1 MAKIKTQYV
10 CQDCGHPSPRWEG
23 QCRGCGNW
31 NTLVE
36 ESVAPKPTARG
47 RGWNVSVDSSKIR
60 VVEATAIVEAKK
72 LERWPTGMDEFNRV
86 LGGGIVPGSYALL
99 GGDPGIGK
107 STLLL
112 QVAGKLAN
120 SGIKVLY
127 ISGEESVEQ
136 SALRAK
142 RLGVKSSMLL
152 LAAESQLENIVS
164 LAHTHKPQ
172 VLIVDSIQ
180 TVYLSEMQ
188 SAPGSVAQVRE
199 CASHLMGLAKG
210 EGIAIFLV
218 GHVTKEGN
226 IAGPKVLEHMVD
238 TVLSFEGDSN
248 HQYRLLRA
256 LKNRFGATN
265 ELGVFQM
272 DAEGLVEVSNPS
284 EVFLE
289 ERSEAANGSVVF
301 AAMEGTRPLLCEVQ
315 ALSSPT
321 PTTFPRRTS
330 LGFDINRVHLL
341 VAVINKHLNIDLNQ
355 SDIYVNVVG
364 GLKLNEPA
372 ADIAV
377 AAAIISSHKQVCIHH
392 KMIFA
397 GEMGLSGEIRGVN
410 FALDRVKEAEKLGFQ
425 YIVLPFSNKKHID
438 SPQGRGKGATQI
450 ETIFIK
456 DIEQLVNAMI
466 NLGKTKPIPT
476 PKKSETIV
484 F

>member
-1 MAKIKTQYV
+1 MAKQKTQYV
-10 CQDCGHPSPRWEG
+10 CQECGHHSPRWEG
-23 QCRGCGNW
+23 QCRSCGQW

-36 ESVAPKPTARG
+36 EIVSKPAAKG
-47 RGWNVSVDSSKIR
+47 RGWSVADEGQKTRIVPATE
-60 VVEATAIVEAKK
+60 VVESQNHK
-72 LERWPTGMDEFNRV
+72 RWSTGMEELNRV

-112 QVAGKLAN
+112 QVAGKIAGK
-120 SGIKVLY
+120 GIRVLY

-136 SALRAK
+136 SALRAQ
-142 RLGVKSSMLL
+142 RLGVKSANLL
-152 LAAESQLENIVS
+152 LAAESQLETIIQMAKKEGPN
-164 LAHTHKPQ
+164 

-180 TVYLSEMQ
+180 TVYLSELQ
-188 SAPGSVAQVRE
+188 SAPGSVSQVRE

-210 EGIAIFLV
+210 EGLAIFLV

-272 DAEGLVEVSNPS
+272 DSSGLVEVTNPS

-289 ERSEAANGSVVF
+289 ERNQSAFGSAIF

-321 PTTFPRRTS
+321 PTTFPRRTA

-341 VAVINKHLNIDLNQ
+341 IAVLNKHLDIDLNQ
-355 SDIYVNVVG
+355 ADVYVNVVG

-372 ADIAV
+372 ADLSV
-377 AAAIISSHKQVCIHH
+377 AAALISSHKQIQIHPSLA
-392 KMIFA
+392 FA
-397 GEMGLSGEIRGVN
+397 GELGLTGEIRGVS
-410 FALDRVKEAEKLGFQ
+410 FAADRVKEAEKLGFTHF
-425 YIVLPFSNKKHID
+425 VLPESNKKHL
-438 SPQGRGKGATQI
+438 KGANKNIKLLFVKNVGELANTLNNLTESKTTPRRKQ
-450 ETIFIK
+450 ETDLDF
-456 DIEQLVNAMI
+456 
-466 NLGKTKPIPT
+466 T
-476 PKKSETIV
+476 
-484 F
+484 